1 MSFGV
6 KWSARL
12 ECSTL
17 VNFGTGDASIGES
30 IFSGVAS
37 GCKRSLFSAETSLP
51 EEATFVWR
59 MGVVEDGVTEMFEKR
74 RNSTLQNL
82 G

>member
-1 MSFGV
+1 
-6 KWSARL
+6 
-12 ECSTL
+12 
-17 VNFGTGDASIGES
+17 
-30 IFSGVAS
+30 
-37 GCKRSLFSAETSLP
+37 LFSAETSLP